1 VVSTQSTTRY
11 AQDFFFFFFFLR
23 SETRCLSLQEE
34 RFKGCI
40 GRLRVVHLSSSILAV
55 ASLHIVH
62 VQILYAAI
70 LSPTCLGRSWHNNDG
85 SSLKR
90 VSEIVVKFVFNSLF
104 GDLLGA
110 LLLALLLLGGSGL
123 LLNAVDLLNHESASD
138 SVPDGRVGE
147 DATVWARHSAG
158 GSAHALKVMGA
169 SDLDSLHSGSTG
181 VLREVLNAE
190 LAAGGSEST
199 ELVALGPVRRPSLV
213 CDSSL
218 EHIRSL

>member
-1 VVSTQSTTRY
+1 M
-11 AQDFFFFFFFLR
+11 
-23 SETRCLSLQEE
+23 
-34 RFKGCI
+34 
-40 GRLRVVHLSSSILAV
+40 HLSSSILAV

-138 SVPDGRVGE
+138 STQESDYVYGDYLPVPDGRVGE

-218 EHIRSL
+218 EHIRSLYIK